1 MEKRKFCGTGPEL
14 SLLGFGCMRLP
25 KINPDKP
32 DIQQVQAQEMIDYAY
47 AHGVNYY
54 DTAWPYHQG
63 LSETF
68 IGKALK
74 KYPRDSFHLVSK
86 MPGWEAKKPEDASYI
101 FERQLEKCQV

>member
-68 IGKALK
+68 IGKA
-74 KYPRDSFHLVSK
+74 
-86 MPGWEAKKPEDASYI
+86 
-101 FERQLEKCQV
+101 